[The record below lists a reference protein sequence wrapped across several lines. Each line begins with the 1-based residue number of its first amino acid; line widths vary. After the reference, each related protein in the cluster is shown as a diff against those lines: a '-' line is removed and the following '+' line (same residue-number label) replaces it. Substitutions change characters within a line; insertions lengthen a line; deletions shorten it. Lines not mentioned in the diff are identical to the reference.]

1 MGSETSGHFRE
12 EESPAFAGNRTR
24 SVVTL
29 PTTLLRNCLMTA
41 CQPREFE
48 TRPDQ
53 LGVLLL
59 ARTTG
64 AGRCNCNNSPAGT
77 SSGLEVSLT

>member
-12 EESPAFAGNRTR
+12 EESLAFTGNRTR

-29 PTTLLRNCLMTA
+29 PTTLLRDCLMTA

-53 LGVLLL
+53 LGVLL
-59 ARTTG
+59 RTRG
-64 AGRCNCNNSPAGT
+64 IGEGR
-77 SSGLEVSLT
+77 